1 MAVNRC
7 KAWFPGRVPADHT
20 DTGGPTDRRT
30 DKPTDEDDA
39 VTTPRAS
46 EAALD
51 ELVAAMPFAE
61 RLGVALQEATPQS
74 VTGALAWAPDLCTA
88 GGALHGG
95 ALISLAD
102 SVGAVCAYL
111 NLPPGAGTS
120 TIETKTNLFRA
131 ARSGTVH
138 ATARPLHVGR
148 SVVVVQTDLTDD
160 RGRHLAQTTQT
171 QAVLRPEAGADSGA
185 GDGRA
190 VAS

>member
-1 MAVNRC
+1 MS
-7 KAWFPGRVPADHT
+7 
-20 DTGGPTDRRT
+20 
-30 DKPTDEDDA
+30 
-39 VTTPRAS
+39 TTPRTS
-46 EAALD
+46 EAALG

-61 RLGVALQEATPQS
+61 RLGMTLQEATPQG
-74 VTGALAWAPDLCTA
+74 VTGSLAWSPDLCTA

-131 ARSGTVH
+131 ARSGTVR

-148 SVVVVQTDLTDD
+148 TVVVVQTDLTDD

-171 QAVLRPEAGADSGA
+171 QAVLQPDGGTDGGPDGAADRGGA
-185 GDGRA
+185 G
-190 VAS
+190 S